1 MHEGLLTTHPHGSIQ
16 VAGFQQYPL
25 LVLQHLE
32 VLNERVGPCF
42 GLALMEKVS
51 KIIPVPK
58 QGSVYDALKNVI
70 RVHKLTFE
78 AIDIRFADNMQVRAL
93 HGSR

>member
-1 MHEGLLTTHPHGSIQ
+1 MSFL
-16 VAGFQQYPL
+16 F
-25 LVLQHLE
+25 LQHLE

-58 QGSVYDALKNVI
+58 EGSVYEALRNVV
-70 RVHKLTFE
+70 RLHKLTFE
-78 AIDIRFADNMQVRAL
+78 SIDIRFADNMQVRSLCISITPHSTSLCL
-93 HGSR
+93 HLIINDTLLDY

>member
-1 MHEGLLTTHPHGSIQ
+1 MSFL
-16 VAGFQQYPL
+16 F
-25 LVLQHLE
+25 LQHLE

-58 QGSVYDALKNVI
+58 EGSVYEALRNVV
-70 RVHKLTFE
+70 RLHKLTFE
-78 AIDIRFADNMQVRAL
+78 SIDIRFADNMQVRL
-93 HGSR
+93 LYISITSHSLSLPLTINDTLLDY